1 MFEELKQ
8 SVISGNEQ
16 AAVKLTKQLL
26 DQGIDPHTVLKE
38 GLVAGMD
45 VVGARFKAYDMW
57 LPEVILAAK
66 AMKGATALLKPYLE
80 KSGGSMRLGKIV
92 IATVEGDVHDIGK
105 NLVSMMLESAGFD
118 MADLGVNVKVAAIAE
133 TALKEKA
140 DIVGLSALLTT
151 TMLAMKPAIK
161 AIRGAKA
168 GVKVMVGGA
177 PITQEYANEAGADGF
192 APDALRAINLAK
204 SLVGIE
210 EGGAHV
216 ENRKGQ

>member
-8 SVISGNEQ
+8 SVISGDEQQ
-16 AAVKLTKQLL
+16 AARLTKQML
-26 DQGIDPHTVLKE
+26 DQGIEPNKVLKE

-45 VVGARFKAYDMW
+45 VVGARFKSYEMW

-66 AMKGATALLKPYLE
+66 AMKAATTLLKPYLE
-80 KSGGSMRLGKIV
+80 KGGGTMKQGKIV

-105 NLVSMMLESAGFD
+105 NLVSMMLESAGFEI
-118 MADLGVNVKVAAIAE
+118 ADLGVNVKVSAIAE
-133 TALKEKA
+133 AAVTEKA

-151 TMLAMKPAIK
+151 TMLAMKPAIQ
-161 AIRGAKA
+161 AIRAASPK
-168 GVKVMVGGA
+168 VKVVVGGA

-204 SLVGIE
+204 GLM
-210 EGGAHV
+210 GA
-216 ENRKGQ
+216 K